1 MWSGKARLAK
11 RTAGAPLTEAE
22 LQQRKDAAKAR
33 WASVAGG
40 VVGALAARQALTRQR
55 VADTATV
62 RQAVPAIKATR
73 KANTARL
80 ARLDLKVETVKN
92 NLKPRDGM
100 VFVNQAIKTV
110 RTRLNRNESAYRT
123 LYDRGAKMMEVS
135 DDGISFRQQMMNTD
149 PSLAPLEASVKANR
163 AMIEDLRTK
172 GAGARRV
179 KVAASKPHAVAQHTR
194 PLKLK
199 AEAVWESS
207 AADKLQYLR
216 HIAGL
221 GPPPAIA
228 LETYELPAAN
238 AKGRR
243 KKKGKAGSTFV
254 PDPNFKPTPT
264 PLSAKTIE
272 ELADSVGDIPDAKLT
287 SAEKEAVAR
296 VKARYDSMPVHR
308 REILDSMYTP
318 EKRDKALA
326 REIGVKLPE
335 PDKRARKSAGPMT
348 AFQFSDWMEAAN
360 LAHPEEQDLHDL
372 RRTLTYLKD
381 LPSVEQ
387 AVKTAEPRD
396 RAGYRDHLKAQL
408 IPSFTMTRN
417 SKRTQVKAVTDRV
430 RSASKR
436 RLKSYPD
443 MATRKKLSDRLTAY
457 VTERALSATDRTVQ
471 TNKLHLA
478 QVRRTALHA
487 TTAARQRLAFL
498 TPQRRIGLSI
508 AGAVGGGL
516 AAAGLV
522 HAAQSLF
529 GQPATPALRKAA
541 DSPKTPPVSAVTS
554 AIDKAEAEMAKRLAA
569 MFGRW
574 TDGIEAKLTAP
585 SAIGIHPDM
594 TADLSRALAP
604 LDAAV
609 AAGTDTE
616 VPIDGD
622 RSMAFSLSGRAP
634 QVTSYIDQYRQ
645 DRIVAL
651 ADEQRGAIKEQ
662 LIDAARQGASP
673 QVMAR
678 RIRDTIGLAP
688 SQMAHVVAYRA
699 ELEALNPKAL
709 KRALRDK
716 RFDGPINKALEA
728 GKPLD
733 VKAVNR
739 FVDAYHRRYLA
750 YRAMTIAR
758 TEGVGG
764 ANNGQAVIAA
774 AAEAEHP
781 GMVLEKTWIAHIDTH
796 TRDDHHELNHTSVLG
811 LDTAF
816 VCASGDEIRWPH
828 DPQAVARQVIN
839 CRCAWSTRLV
849 PRPDSTEP
857 STDNQ
862 DQVRNAS

>member
-11 RTAGAPLTEAE
+11 RTAGAPLTDAE
-22 LQQRKDAAKAR
+22 IKQRKDAARAR
-33 WASVAGG
+33 WGIAVGG
-40 VVGALAARQALTRQR
+40 AISGAAVKHALTRQR

-62 RQAVPAIKATR
+62 RQAVLAIKATR

-80 ARLDLKVETVKN
+80 ARLDLKVQTVKN

-100 VFVNQAIKTV
+100 IFVNQAIKTV
-110 RTRLNRNESAYRT
+110 RTRLNRNETAYRT

-135 DDGISFRQQMMNTD
+135 DDGISFRQKMMNTD
-149 PSLAPLEASVKANR
+149 PSLVPLAIRVKANR
-163 AMIEDLRTK
+163 ALIEDLRTK
-172 GAGARRV
+172 GTGARRV
-179 KVAASKPHAVAQHTR
+179 KVAASKPHAVVEHTR
-194 PLKLK
+194 PMKVK

-228 LETYELPAAN
+228 LEAYEMPAAN
-238 AKGRR
+238 AKGTR
-243 KKKGKAGSTFV
+243 KKKGKAGSTYV

-264 PLSAKTIE
+264 PLSAKTIDE
-272 ELADSVGDIPDAKLT
+272 LT
-287 SAEKEAVAR
+287 SNPNSGQAKHTTAEMLAIAK
-296 VKARYDSMPVHR
+296 VKIAYDSMPPER
-308 REILDSMYTP
+308 RATLETVMRQGQI
-318 EKRDKALA
+318 EKIIAKEL
-326 REIGVKLPE
+326 GVQLPV
-335 PDKRARKSAGPMT
+335 PPKKARKTAGPMT
-348 AFQFSDWMEAAN
+348 AFQFADWMEAAN
-360 LAHPEEQDLHDL
+360 GAHPEEQDLHDL

-381 LPSVEQ
+381 LPSIEQ

-396 RAGYRDHLKAQL
+396 RSGYRDHLKAQL
-408 IPSFTMTRN
+408 IPSFTTTRN
-417 SKRTQVKAVTDRV
+417 TKRTGVKAVTDRV
-430 RSASKR
+430 RSASVR
-436 RLKSYPD
+436 RIKSYPN

-457 VTERALSATDRTVQ
+457 VTERALSATDRLVQ

-478 QVRRTALHA
+478 QVRRTALHV

-522 HAAQSLF
+522 HAAQRFF

-541 DSPKTPPVSAVTS
+541 DSPKTPRVSAVTS

-585 SAIGIHPDM
+585 SAIGIRADM

-634 QVTSYIDQYRQ
+634 EVTSYIDQYRQ

-716 RFDGPINKALEA
+716 RFDGPIKKALEA

-739 FVDAYHRRYLA
+739 FVEAYHRRYLA

-828 DPQAVARQVIN
+828 DPQAAARQVIN

-857 STDNQ
+857 DTDNQ